1 MPTAR
6 CLNLIVN
13 DVMNRFCFLLFAALV
28 WCSGQAAAQGFFD
41 LTAEQVKIDTLLPRF
56 AYSHKIGCNYRDSIY
71 DVTIEY
77 PEFVDMTEADV
88 RRYKAIKSD
97 SLPAMPVVTSK
108 IGVERKQGSL
118 DVSFIPL
125 VFRDGK
131 YQKLV
136 SFKLNIVAKAANT
149 AMKRVSSRASVAS
162 AASRYA
168 EHSVLN
174 SGRWAKIRV
183 PSSGVYQLTDELVR
197 RAGFSSLERVRIYG
211 YGGEL
216 QPEALTGDY
225 LTETDDLKQL
235 PTCTVGGRRLFYAR
249 GPVSWSSSNDR
260 VRNYYSDYGYY
271 FLTESD
277 EPAATLD
284 SAAFAS
290 SFYPSG
296 DDYNTLYEV
305 DDYAWYQGGRNLYD
319 SQVLPLGTACDYQ
332 LSSPSTSGRGSVRV
346 VMSAYGASSATVSV
360 NDSVVGTIN
369 ISSSGEYDAMRV
381 SSGQYSVSNLT
392 SSNKITITETSGGTM
407 RLDYIALHSNEPKE
421 APRLSSASFP
431 VPEYVYNITNQDLHA
446 HGPADMVIIISTSQ
460 HLREQA
466 ERLAALHEQADSMRV
481 RIVPADEIFNE
492 FSSGTPDA
500 TAYRRYMKMLYDRA
514 ETEADMPK
522 YLVLFG
528 DGAWDNRMV
537 TQGWRGYSPDDFLL
551 CFESDNSYNHIDCYV
566 SDDFYCMLDDGETI
580 QDGNSRYSCY
590 GKPDVAVGRFPVRT
604 ATEAGIMLDKL
615 EQYMSNANAGAWQN
629 TIVLMGDDGNNN
641 VHMVTADRVAN
652 MVMADHPQYNVR
664 KIMWD
669 AYNREVT
676 STGNSYPDVVRLVK
690 QYMANGALVMN
701 YNGHG
706 SANSI
711 SHEQV
716 LVLSDFQS
724 AVSSNLP
731 LWVTAA
737 CDILPYDGLEDNI
750 GEAAVLNPRGGAVAF
765 YGTTRTVF
773 TSYNENMN
781 MAFMRELLDDSEGLV
796 SVGEAARRAKVY
808 LVEAQSGGDV
818 TVNKLQF
825 TLLGDPAMKLAMPTL
840 GAVVD
845 SIGGVAVGEGGTVRL
860 GAGSEVVVRGRI
872 LDGNATASGFN
883 GTLTATV
890 SDAEQ
895 EVVCKL
901 NNTDPND
908 GSDEAFV
915 FTDRSSV
922 VFKGSNT
929 VSDGQFE
936 FSFVVPKD
944 IMYSDG
950 NGLINIYAVNDDC
963 TQTAAGAS
971 SAITFNGSA
980 ELSPDSVG
988 PAIYCYLNSSS
999 FTNGSYVNPTPYFVA
1014 EVSDEDGINASG
1026 GGVGHDLQLIIDGD
1040 MSQTYV
1046 LNDYFSFDFGSYK
1059 SGTIG
1064 FSIPTLSEGEHR
1076 LQFRAWD
1083 VLNNSSTS
1091 ELTFRVARGVEP
1103 SIIDVECTENP
1114 AVTAT
1119 TFRIIHDR
1127 IGSELDVVLDLFDMS
1142 GRHLWSYSETDVP
1155 TDNVLT
1161 IDWDLTVG
1169 GGRRLG
1175 TGVYLYRVRASCD
1188 GSSYTSK
1195 TKKLIIISNK

>member
-1 MPTAR
+1 
-6 CLNLIVN
+6 
-13 DVMNRFCFLLFAALV
+13 MNRFCFLLFAALV

-149 AMKRVSSRASVAS
+149 TMKRATSRASVAS
-162 AASRYA
+162 AVSRYA

-845 SIGGVAVGEGGTVRL
+845 SIDGVAVGEGGTVRL

>member
-28 WCSGQAAAQGFFD
+28 WCSGHAAAQCFFD

-88 RRYKAIKSD
+88 RRYKAITSD

-136 SFKLNIVAKAANT
+136 SFKLNIVAKAAKT
-149 AMKRVSSRASVAS
+149 SMRRVSSRASVAS

-346 VMSAYGASSATVSV
+346 VLSAYGASSATVSV

-724 AVSSNLP
+724 VVSSNLP

-963 TQTAAGAS
+963 TKTAAGAS

>member
-1 MPTAR
+1 
-6 CLNLIVN
+6 
-13 DVMNRFCFLLFAALV
+13 MNRFCFLLFAALV
-28 WCSGQAAAQGFFD
+28 WCSGHAAAQSFFD

-88 RRYKAIKSD
+88 RRYKAITSD

-149 AMKRVSSRASVAS
+149 AMKRATSRASVAS

-216 QPEALTGDY
+216 QPEALTGDF

-346 VMSAYGASSATVSV
+346 VLSAYGASSATVSV

-872 LDGNATASGFN
+872 IDGNATASGFN

-963 TQTAAGAS
+963 TKTAAGAS

>member
-1 MPTAR
+1 
-6 CLNLIVN
+6 
-13 DVMNRFCFLLFAALV
+13 
-28 WCSGQAAAQGFFD
+28 
-41 LTAEQVKIDTLLPRF
+41 
-56 AYSHKIGCNYRDSIY
+56 
-71 DVTIEY
+71 
-77 PEFVDMTEADV
+77 
-88 RRYKAIKSD
+88 
-97 SLPAMPVVTSK
+97 
-108 IGVERKQGSL
+108 
-118 DVSFIPL
+118 

-149 AMKRVSSRASVAS
+149 AMKRATSRASVAS

-271 FLTESD
+271 FLTEGD

-346 VMSAYGASSATVSV
+346 VLSAYGASSATVSV

-537 TQGWRGYSPDDFLL
+537 TQGWRGYSTDDFLL

-604 ATEAGIMLDKL
+604 ATEAGILLDKL

-883 GTLTATV
+883 GILTATV

>member
-1 MPTAR
+1 
-6 CLNLIVN
+6 
-13 DVMNRFCFLLFAALV
+13 
-28 WCSGQAAAQGFFD
+28 
-41 LTAEQVKIDTLLPRF
+41 
-56 AYSHKIGCNYRDSIY
+56 
-71 DVTIEY
+71 
-77 PEFVDMTEADV
+77 MTEADV
-88 RRYKAIKSD
+88 RRYKAITSD

-346 VMSAYGASSATVSV
+346 VLSAYGASSATVSV

-963 TQTAAGAS
+963 TKTAAGAS

-1169 GGRRLG
+1169 GGQRLG

>member
-1 MPTAR
+1 
-6 CLNLIVN
+6 
-13 DVMNRFCFLLFAALV
+13 MNRFCFLLFAALV

-963 TQTAAGAS
+963 IKTAAGAS

>member
-1 MPTAR
+1 M
-6 CLNLIVN
+6 
-13 DVMNRFCFLLFAALV
+13 
-28 WCSGQAAAQGFFD
+28 
-41 LTAEQVKIDTLLPRF
+41 
-56 AYSHKIGCNYRDSIY
+56 
-71 DVTIEY
+71 
-77 PEFVDMTEADV
+77 
-88 RRYKAIKSD
+88 
-97 SLPAMPVVTSK
+97 
-108 IGVERKQGSL
+108 
-118 DVSFIPL
+118 
-125 VFRDGK
+125 
-131 YQKLV
+131 
-136 SFKLNIVAKAANT
+136 
-149 AMKRVSSRASVAS
+149 
-162 AASRYA
+162 
-168 EHSVLN
+168 
-174 SGRWAKIRV
+174 
-183 PSSGVYQLTDELVR
+183 
-197 RAGFSSLERVRIYG
+197 
-211 YGGEL
+211 
-216 QPEALTGDY
+216 
-225 LTETDDLKQL
+225 
-235 PTCTVGGRRLFYAR
+235 
-249 GPVSWSSSNDR
+249 
-260 VRNYYSDYGYY
+260 
-271 FLTESD
+271 
-277 EPAATLD
+277 
-284 SAAFAS
+284 
-290 SFYPSG
+290 
-296 DDYNTLYEV
+296 
-305 DDYAWYQGGRNLYD
+305 
-319 SQVLPLGTACDYQ
+319 
-332 LSSPSTSGRGSVRV
+332 SSPSTSGRGSVRV
-346 VMSAYGASSATVSV
+346 VLSAYGASSATVSV

>member
-149 AMKRVSSRASVAS
+149 TMKRATSRASVAS
-162 AASRYA
+162 AVSRYA

-845 SIGGVAVGEGGTVRL
+845 SIDGVAVGEGGTVRL

>member
-28 WCSGQAAAQGFFD
+28 WCSGHAAAQVFFD

-88 RRYKAIKSD
+88 RRYKAITSD

-136 SFKLNIVAKAANT
+136 SFKLNIVAKAAKT

-284 SAAFAS
+284 STAFAS

-346 VMSAYGASSATVSV
+346 VLSAYGASSATVSV

-690 QYMANGALVMN
+690 QYMANGSLVMN

-963 TQTAAGAS
+963 TQAAAGAS

>member
-1 MPTAR
+1 
-6 CLNLIVN
+6 
-13 DVMNRFCFLLFAALV
+13 
-28 WCSGQAAAQGFFD
+28 
-41 LTAEQVKIDTLLPRF
+41 
-56 AYSHKIGCNYRDSIY
+56 
-71 DVTIEY
+71 
-77 PEFVDMTEADV
+77 
-88 RRYKAIKSD
+88 
-97 SLPAMPVVTSK
+97 
-108 IGVERKQGSL
+108 
-118 DVSFIPL
+118 
-125 VFRDGK
+125 
-131 YQKLV
+131 
-136 SFKLNIVAKAANT
+136 
-149 AMKRVSSRASVAS
+149 
-162 AASRYA
+162 
-168 EHSVLN
+168 
-174 SGRWAKIRV
+174 
-183 PSSGVYQLTDELVR
+183 
-197 RAGFSSLERVRIYG
+197 
-211 YGGEL
+211 
-216 QPEALTGDY
+216 
-225 LTETDDLKQL
+225 
-235 PTCTVGGRRLFYAR
+235 
-249 GPVSWSSSNDR
+249 
-260 VRNYYSDYGYY
+260 
-271 FLTESD
+271 
-277 EPAATLD
+277 
-284 SAAFAS
+284 
-290 SFYPSG
+290 
-296 DDYNTLYEV
+296 
-305 DDYAWYQGGRNLYD
+305 
-319 SQVLPLGTACDYQ
+319 
-332 LSSPSTSGRGSVRV
+332 
-346 VMSAYGASSATVSV
+346 
-360 NDSVVGTIN
+360 
-369 ISSSGEYDAMRV
+369 
-381 SSGQYSVSNLT
+381 
-392 SSNKITITETSGGTM
+392 
-407 RLDYIALHSNEPKE
+407 
-421 APRLSSASFP
+421 
-431 VPEYVYNITNQDLHA
+431 
-446 HGPADMVIIISTSQ
+446 
-460 HLREQA
+460 
-466 ERLAALHEQADSMRV
+466 
-481 RIVPADEIFNE
+481 
-492 FSSGTPDA
+492 
-500 TAYRRYMKMLYDRA
+500 
-514 ETEADMPK
+514 
-522 YLVLFG
+522 
-528 DGAWDNRMV
+528 
-537 TQGWRGYSPDDFLL
+537 
-551 CFESDNSYNHIDCYV
+551 
-566 SDDFYCMLDDGETI
+566 
-580 QDGNSRYSCY
+580 
-590 GKPDVAVGRFPVRT
+590 
-604 ATEAGIMLDKL
+604 
-615 EQYMSNANAGAWQN
+615 
-629 TIVLMGDDGNNN
+629 
-641 VHMVTADRVAN
+641 MVTADRVAN

-963 TQTAAGAS
+963 TQAAAGAS

>member
-1 MPTAR
+1 M
-6 CLNLIVN
+6 
-13 DVMNRFCFLLFAALV
+13 
-28 WCSGQAAAQGFFD
+28 
-41 LTAEQVKIDTLLPRF
+41 
-56 AYSHKIGCNYRDSIY
+56 
-71 DVTIEY
+71 
-77 PEFVDMTEADV
+77 
-88 RRYKAIKSD
+88 
-97 SLPAMPVVTSK
+97 
-108 IGVERKQGSL
+108 
-118 DVSFIPL
+118 
-125 VFRDGK
+125 
-131 YQKLV
+131 
-136 SFKLNIVAKAANT
+136 
-149 AMKRVSSRASVAS
+149 
-162 AASRYA
+162 
-168 EHSVLN
+168 
-174 SGRWAKIRV
+174 
-183 PSSGVYQLTDELVR
+183 
-197 RAGFSSLERVRIYG
+197 
-211 YGGEL
+211 
-216 QPEALTGDY
+216 
-225 LTETDDLKQL
+225 
-235 PTCTVGGRRLFYAR
+235 
-249 GPVSWSSSNDR
+249 SWSSSNDR

-346 VMSAYGASSATVSV
+346 VLSAYGASSATVSV

-690 QYMANGALVMN
+690 QYMTNGALVMN

-711 SHEQV
+711 SHEHV

-963 TQTAAGAS
+963 TKTAAGAS

>member
-1 MPTAR
+1 
-6 CLNLIVN
+6 
-13 DVMNRFCFLLFAALV
+13 MNRFCFLLFAALV

>member
-1 MPTAR
+1 
-6 CLNLIVN
+6 
-13 DVMNRFCFLLFAALV
+13 MNRFCFLLFAALV
-28 WCSGQAAAQGFFD
+28 WCSGHAAAQCFFD

-88 RRYKAIKSD
+88 RRYKAITSD

-136 SFKLNIVAKAANT
+136 SFKLNIVAKAAKT
-149 AMKRVSSRASVAS
+149 SMRRVSSRASVAS

-346 VMSAYGASSATVSV
+346 VLSAYGASSATVSV

-724 AVSSNLP
+724 VVSSNLP

-963 TQTAAGAS
+963 TKTAAGAS

>member
-1 MPTAR
+1 
-6 CLNLIVN
+6 
-13 DVMNRFCFLLFAALV
+13 MNRFCFLLFAALV

-136 SFKLNIVAKAANT
+136 SFKLNIVAKAAKT
-149 AMKRVSSRASVAS
+149 AMKRATSRASVAS

-346 VMSAYGASSATVSV
+346 VLSAYGASSATVSV

-845 SIGGVAVGEGGTVRL
+845 SIGGFAVGEGGTVRL

-963 TQTAAGAS
+963 TKTAAGAS

>member
-1 MPTAR
+1 
-6 CLNLIVN
+6 
-13 DVMNRFCFLLFAALV
+13 MNRFCFLLFAALV

-125 VFRDGK
+125 AFRDGK

>member
-1 MPTAR
+1 M
-6 CLNLIVN
+6 
-13 DVMNRFCFLLFAALV
+13 
-28 WCSGQAAAQGFFD
+28 
-41 LTAEQVKIDTLLPRF
+41 
-56 AYSHKIGCNYRDSIY
+56 
-71 DVTIEY
+71 
-77 PEFVDMTEADV
+77 
-88 RRYKAIKSD
+88 
-97 SLPAMPVVTSK
+97 
-108 IGVERKQGSL
+108 
-118 DVSFIPL
+118 
-125 VFRDGK
+125 
-131 YQKLV
+131 
-136 SFKLNIVAKAANT
+136 
-149 AMKRVSSRASVAS
+149 
-162 AASRYA
+162 
-168 EHSVLN
+168 
-174 SGRWAKIRV
+174 
-183 PSSGVYQLTDELVR
+183 
-197 RAGFSSLERVRIYG
+197 
-211 YGGEL
+211 
-216 QPEALTGDY
+216 
-225 LTETDDLKQL
+225 
-235 PTCTVGGRRLFYAR
+235 
-249 GPVSWSSSNDR
+249 SWSSSNDR

>member
-1 MPTAR
+1 M
-6 CLNLIVN
+6 
-13 DVMNRFCFLLFAALV
+13 
-28 WCSGQAAAQGFFD
+28 
-41 LTAEQVKIDTLLPRF
+41 
-56 AYSHKIGCNYRDSIY
+56 
-71 DVTIEY
+71 
-77 PEFVDMTEADV
+77 
-88 RRYKAIKSD
+88 
-97 SLPAMPVVTSK
+97 
-108 IGVERKQGSL
+108 
-118 DVSFIPL
+118 
-125 VFRDGK
+125 
-131 YQKLV
+131 
-136 SFKLNIVAKAANT
+136 
-149 AMKRVSSRASVAS
+149 
-162 AASRYA
+162 
-168 EHSVLN
+168 
-174 SGRWAKIRV
+174 
-183 PSSGVYQLTDELVR
+183 
-197 RAGFSSLERVRIYG
+197 
-211 YGGEL
+211 
-216 QPEALTGDY
+216 
-225 LTETDDLKQL
+225 
-235 PTCTVGGRRLFYAR
+235 
-249 GPVSWSSSNDR
+249 SWSSSNDR

-296 DDYNTLYEV
+296 DDNNTLYEV

-346 VMSAYGASSATVSV
+346 VLSAYGASSATVSV

-369 ISSSGEYDAMRV
+369 ISSSDEYDAMRV

-963 TQTAAGAS
+963 TKTAAGAS

-1142 GRHLWSYSETDVP
+1142 GRHLWAYSETDVP

>member
-28 WCSGQAAAQGFFD
+28 WCSGHAAAQGFFD

-56 AYSHKIGCNYRDSIY
+56 AYSHKIGYNYRDSIY

-88 RRYKAIKSD
+88 RRYKAITSD

-149 AMKRVSSRASVAS
+149 TMKRATSRASVAS

-284 SAAFAS
+284 SAAFAN

-305 DDYAWYQGGRNLYD
+305 DDHAWYQGGRNLYD

-332 LSSPSTSGRGSVRV
+332 MSSPSTSGRGSVRV
-346 VMSAYGASSATVSV
+346 VLSAYGASSATVSV

-466 ERLAALHEQADSMRV
+466 ERLAALHVQADSMRV

-652 MVMADHPQYNVR
+652 MVKADHPQYNVR

-963 TQTAAGAS
+963 TKTAAGAS

>member
-1 MPTAR
+1 M
-6 CLNLIVN
+6 
-13 DVMNRFCFLLFAALV
+13 
-28 WCSGQAAAQGFFD
+28 
-41 LTAEQVKIDTLLPRF
+41 
-56 AYSHKIGCNYRDSIY
+56 
-71 DVTIEY
+71 
-77 PEFVDMTEADV
+77 
-88 RRYKAIKSD
+88 
-97 SLPAMPVVTSK
+97 
-108 IGVERKQGSL
+108 
-118 DVSFIPL
+118 
-125 VFRDGK
+125 
-131 YQKLV
+131 
-136 SFKLNIVAKAANT
+136 
-149 AMKRVSSRASVAS
+149 
-162 AASRYA
+162 
-168 EHSVLN
+168 
-174 SGRWAKIRV
+174 
-183 PSSGVYQLTDELVR
+183 
-197 RAGFSSLERVRIYG
+197 
-211 YGGEL
+211 
-216 QPEALTGDY
+216 
-225 LTETDDLKQL
+225 
-235 PTCTVGGRRLFYAR
+235 
-249 GPVSWSSSNDR
+249 
-260 VRNYYSDYGYY
+260 RNYYSDYGYY

-284 SAAFAS
+284 SAAFSS

-346 VMSAYGASSATVSV
+346 VLSAYGASSATVSV

-460 HLREQA
+460 PLREQA

-690 QYMANGALVMN
+690 QYMTNGALVMN

-1195 TKKLIIISNK
+1195 TKKLIIISNN

>member
-1 MPTAR
+1 
-6 CLNLIVN
+6 
-13 DVMNRFCFLLFAALV
+13 MNRFCFLLFAALV

-149 AMKRVSSRASVAS
+149 TMKRATSRASVAS
-162 AASRYA
+162 AVSRYA

-346 VMSAYGASSATVSV
+346 VLSAYGASSATVSV

-466 ERLAALHEQADSMRV
+466 ERLAALHVQADSMRV

-963 TQTAAGAS
+963 TKTAAGAS

>member
-1 MPTAR
+1 
-6 CLNLIVN
+6 
-13 DVMNRFCFLLFAALV
+13 MNRFCFLLFAALV
-28 WCSGQAAAQGFFD
+28 WCLGHAAAQGFFD

-56 AYSHKIGCNYRDSIY
+56 AYSHKIGYNYRDSIY

-88 RRYKAIKSD
+88 RRYKAITSD

-149 AMKRVSSRASVAS
+149 AMKRATSRASVAS

-346 VMSAYGASSATVSV
+346 VLSAYGASSATVSV

-963 TQTAAGAS
+963 TKTAAGAS

>member
-1 MPTAR
+1 MPR
-6 CLNLIVN
+6 
-13 DVMNRFCFLLFAALV
+13 AAV
-28 WCSGQAAAQGFFD
+28 
-41 LTAEQVKIDTLLPRF
+41 
-56 AYSHKIGCNYRDSIY
+56 
-71 DVTIEY
+71 
-77 PEFVDMTEADV
+77 
-88 RRYKAIKSD
+88 
-97 SLPAMPVVTSK
+97 
-108 IGVERKQGSL
+108 GV
-118 DVSFIPL
+118 
-125 VFRDGK
+125 
-131 YQKLV
+131 
-136 SFKLNIVAKAANT
+136 
-149 AMKRVSSRASVAS
+149 
-162 AASRYA
+162 
-168 EHSVLN
+168 
-174 SGRWAKIRV
+174 
-183 PSSGVYQLTDELVR
+183 
-197 RAGFSSLERVRIYG
+197 
-211 YGGEL
+211 
-216 QPEALTGDY
+216 
-225 LTETDDLKQL
+225 
-235 PTCTVGGRRLFYAR
+235 FYAR

-277 EPAATLD
+277 EPATTLD

-346 VMSAYGASSATVSV
+346 VLSAYGASSATVSV

>member
-28 WCSGQAAAQGFFD
+28 WCSGHAAAQGFFD

-88 RRYKAIKSD
+88 RRYKAITSD

-136 SFKLNIVAKAANT
+136 SFKLNIVAKAAKT

-162 AASRYA
+162 VASRYA

-211 YGGEL
+211 YGGKL

-346 VMSAYGASSATVSV
+346 VLSAYGASSATVSV

-963 TQTAAGAS
+963 TKTAAGAS

>member
-1 MPTAR
+1 
-6 CLNLIVN
+6 
-13 DVMNRFCFLLFAALV
+13 
-28 WCSGQAAAQGFFD
+28 
-41 LTAEQVKIDTLLPRF
+41 
-56 AYSHKIGCNYRDSIY
+56 
-71 DVTIEY
+71 
-77 PEFVDMTEADV
+77 MTEADV
-88 RRYKAIKSD
+88 RRYKAITSD

-125 VFRDGK
+125 AFRDGK

-136 SFKLNIVAKAANT
+136 SFKLNIVAKAAKT
-149 AMKRVSSRASVAS
+149 AVKRATSRASVAS

-346 VMSAYGASSATVSV
+346 VLSAYGASSATVSV

-466 ERLAALHEQADSMRV
+466 ERLAALHVQADSMRV

-615 EQYMSNANAGAWQN
+615 EQYMSNANAG
-629 TIVLMGDDGNNN
+629 
-641 VHMVTADRVAN
+641 
-652 MVMADHPQYNVR
+652 
-664 KIMWD
+664 
-669 AYNREVT
+669 
-676 STGNSYPDVVRLVK
+676 
-690 QYMANGALVMN
+690 
-701 YNGHG
+701 
-706 SANSI
+706 
-711 SHEQV
+711 
-716 LVLSDFQS
+716 
-724 AVSSNLP
+724 
-731 LWVTAA
+731 
-737 CDILPYDGLEDNI
+737 
-750 GEAAVLNPRGGAVAF
+750 RG
-765 YGTTRTVF
+765 R
-773 TSYNENMN
+773 
-781 MAFMRELLDDSEGLV
+781 
-796 SVGEAARRAKVY
+796 
-808 LVEAQSGGDV
+808 
-818 TVNKLQF
+818 
-825 TLLGDPAMKLAMPTL
+825 TLLC
-840 GAVVD
+840 
-845 SIGGVAVGEGGTVRL
+845 S
-860 GAGSEVVVRGRI
+860 
-872 LDGNATASGFN
+872 
-883 GTLTATV
+883 
-890 SDAEQ
+890 
-895 EVVCKL
+895 
-901 NNTDPND
+901 
-908 GSDEAFV
+908 
-915 FTDRSSV
+915 
-922 VFKGSNT
+922 
-929 VSDGQFE
+929 
-936 FSFVVPKD
+936 
-944 IMYSDG
+944 
-950 NGLINIYAVNDDC
+950 
-963 TQTAAGAS
+963 
-971 SAITFNGSA
+971 
-980 ELSPDSVG
+980 
-988 PAIYCYLNSSS
+988 
-999 FTNGSYVNPTPYFVA
+999 
-1014 EVSDEDGINASG
+1014 
-1026 GGVGHDLQLIIDGD
+1026 
-1040 MSQTYV
+1040 
-1046 LNDYFSFDFGSYK
+1046 
-1059 SGTIG
+1059 
-1064 FSIPTLSEGEHR
+1064 
-1076 LQFRAWD
+1076 W
-1083 VLNNSSTS
+1083 
-1091 ELTFRVARGVEP
+1091 
-1103 SIIDVECTENP
+1103 
-1114 AVTAT
+1114 AT
-1119 TFRIIHDR
+1119 T
-1127 IGSELDVVLDLFDMS
+1127 ETTMCT
-1142 GRHLWSYSETDVP
+1142 WSRP
-1155 TDNVLT
+1155 TGWPT
-1161 IDWDLTVG
+1161 W
-1169 GGRRLG
+1169 
-1175 TGVYLYRVRASCD
+1175 
-1188 GSSYTSK
+1188 
-1195 TKKLIIISNK
+1195 